1 MLARRGRN
9 RHKLPTGEAVG
20 HDLRSFL
27 IARTAGPGASPK
39 TDYPRSATVTVHL
52 DSLNRF
58 LRNEDGPTAV
68 EYSVMLALV
77 VMACIAAVMLLGTN
91 TSASFSDSQEK
102 ITEAMN
108 SGS

>member
-1 MLARRGRN
+1 
-9 RHKLPTGEAVG
+9 
-20 HDLRSFL
+20 
-27 IARTAGPGASPK
+27 
-39 TDYPRSATVTVHL
+39 
-52 DSLNRF
+52 
-58 LRNEDGPTAV
+58 
-68 EYSVMLALV
+68 MLALV